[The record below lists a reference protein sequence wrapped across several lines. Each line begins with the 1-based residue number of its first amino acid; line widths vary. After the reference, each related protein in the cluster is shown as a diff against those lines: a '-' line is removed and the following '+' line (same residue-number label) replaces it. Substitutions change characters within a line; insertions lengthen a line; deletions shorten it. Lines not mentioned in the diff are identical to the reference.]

1 MLRQYSI
8 VIVQVF
14 RGETYPNGSV
24 ILESYIPVLAVG
36 LKQACGREFLKCYHM
51 TVIMNMPCWTQPLCA
66 LINTVPEKKEQA
78 IGRSKGGLSTKIH
91 ARTDALGNPTGFY
104 LTAGQAHDLNGADVL
119 LDLSLSQTWL
129 MDKAYNSR
137 DRVID
142 PIHKINGQVVM
153 PSKSNAIDQRD
164 YDQHLYKARH
174 LIENFFAK
182 LKQYRG
188 IATRYDKLA
197 QNFLS
202 AIYLASIMIWLN

>member
-1 MLRQYSI
+1 ML
-8 VIVQVF
+8 
-14 RGETYPNGSV
+14 
-24 ILESYIPVLAVG
+24 
-36 LKQACGREFLKCYHM
+36 
-51 TVIMNMPCWTQPLCA
+51 
-66 LINTVPEKKEQA
+66 EKKDQA

-91 ARTDALGNPTGFY
+91 TRIDALGNPTGFY

-129 MDKAYNSR
+129 MDKAYNSE

-142 PIHKINGQVVM
+142 PIRKNNGQVVM
-153 PSKSNAIDQRD
+153 PAKSNAIDQRD

-174 LIENFFAK
+174 LIENFFAR

-202 AIYLASIMIWLN
+202 AIYLASTIIWLN

>member
-1 MLRQYSI
+1 LKQYCI
-8 VIVQVF
+8 GIVQVF
-14 RGETYPNGSV
+14 RGETYQNALG
-24 ILESYIPVLAVG
+24 ILESCILALAVG
-36 LKQACGREFLKCYHM
+36 LEQAYGRKFLKCYHM
-51 TVIMNMPCWTQPLCA
+51 KVIMNMPCWIQPLCA
-66 LINTVPEKKEQA
+66 LINTAPEKKEQA
-78 IGRSKGGLSTKIH
+78 IGRSKGGLSIKIH

-129 MDKAYNSR
+129 MDKAYNSK

-142 PIHKINGQVVM
+142 PIHNINGQIVM

>member
-1 MLRQYSI
+1 M
-8 VIVQVF
+8 
-14 RGETYPNGSV
+14 
-24 ILESYIPVLAVG
+24 
-36 LKQACGREFLKCYHM
+36 
-51 TVIMNMPCWTQPLCA
+51 
-66 LINTVPEKKEQA
+66 LINTALGKKNQA

-104 LTAGQAHDLNGADVL
+104 FIDGQVHDLNGSDVL

-142 PIHKINGQVVM
+142 PILEAKGQVVM
-153 PSKSNAIDQRD
+153 PAKSNSIDQRD
-164 YDQHLYKARH
+164 YDRNLYKARH

-182 LKQYRG
+182 LKQYRA

-202 AIYLASIMIWLN
+202 AIYLASTIIWLNWWHALIHNHAPQVIREHVHIQLSHAQFEQFVEVCQTQNKVPTRLKQAAQLIDKENF

>member
-1 MLRQYSI
+1 M
-8 VIVQVF
+8 
-14 RGETYPNGSV
+14 
-24 ILESYIPVLAVG
+24 
-36 LKQACGREFLKCYHM
+36 
-51 TVIMNMPCWTQPLCA
+51 
-66 LINTVPEKKEQA
+66 LINTVPEKKDQA

-129 MDKAYNSR
+129 MDKAYNSK

-142 PIHKINGQVVM
+142 PIQEVKGQVVM

-202 AIYLASIMIWLN
+202 AIYLASTIIWLN